1 MIIDEAKK
9 AVEELK
15 AQGNSD
21 DEIIA
26 AFYYGYKDGK
36 INIAEFEVLM
46 QLLGYTLSEEFLRGD
61 ENGEQPTYEEEKPTE
76 EPTEEPEQ
84 EEEEEPKEESE
95 EDKALKLFGK

>member
-36 INIAEFEVLM
+36 INIAEFEILM
-46 QLLGYTLSEEFLRGD
+46 QILGYSLSDEFLRS
-61 ENGEQPTYEEEKPTE
+61 ETQEQEEKPI
-76 EPTEEPEQ
+76 EEPEQ
-84 EEEEEPKEESE
+84 EEKEEPKEEPKEDSE
-95 EDKALKLFGK
+95 EEDAMKLFGK